1 EEKPTED
8 LEAYQLYMKGRHALD
23 SLNDWRGTLRY
34 FQQAIARDPRYALAY
49 LGLAQYYQ
57 WIADWTLSSHEAM
70 PRCREAAEKALQLD
84 SSLAEAHVWLAIT
97 RWWYDRDVEGARQ
110 EFQKALAMQPRLAL
124 AHMWYGLY
132 LAALGKTD
140 EGLAESQRAVED
152 DPLSVLTSTSL

>member
-1 EEKPTED
+1 HLWSDRYDRELQDIFAVRSQVAETVARALQVTLGAGEVRTLEEKPTED

-34 FQQAIARDPRYALAY
+34 FQQAIARDPSYALAY

-57 WIADWTLSSHEAM
+57 WIADWTISSHEAM

-110 EFQKALAMQPRLAL
+110 EFQKALA
-124 AHMWYGLY
+124 
-132 LAALGKTD
+132 
-140 EGLAESQRAVED
+140 
-152 DPLSVLTSTSL
+152 